1 MQRFMLNLGLA
12 VAWMALT
19 GSVSEWN
26 FLAGMAVGAVIIT
39 VYSGATGEPS
49 YLGRGLKLLAYVYR
63 FLRAIV
69 HSNFTVA
76 YEILT
81 PRMHQTPRLIR
92 YPVDGLSDAHRTA
105 LASAITLTPGTLVV
119 EVSPDNRF
127 LYIHCMYAEDC
138 DRAVSDLDAVA
149 RLVQKGMFA

>member
-49 YLGRGLKLLAYVYR
+49 YLGRGMKLLGCLYQ
-63 FLRAIV
+63 FLRAEV
-69 HSNFTVA
+69 KSNFTVA

-81 PRMHQTPRLIR
+81 PTMHQTPRIIR
-92 YPVDGLSDAHRTA
+92 YSVDGLNDAHRVA
-105 LASAITLTPGTLVV
+105 LASAITLTPGTLIVD
-119 EVSPDNRF
+119 VSPDNKW
-127 LYIHCMYAEDC
+127 LYIHCMYAA
-138 DRAVSDLDAVA
+138 DRDEAVRGLDEIA